1 MKFTVSLLFF
11 LGLGIQCF
19 SQTGVSAEKEIVII
33 ACQKGDLYLDG
44 TLLFSLDA
52 DDAKKHLL
60 PFGEHY
66 LQLKTTD
73 GKYNKT
79 VKVDNPTKEIIKL
92 GCTDAG
98 DNLEKFTVGAKPPVV
113 LFDKQI
119 NLTGAIS
126 TEVDYNP
133 VALDAGDEVEINCEV
148 LSKKGTANLT
158 VISYSSNAEI
168 YKKESFNI
176 IRGQKIK
183 IPKKGIYVFS
193 VSTPALFS
201 KNVKLKVLRF
211 PALQSDPAFN
221 TQVNVVY
228 DTSAVEVV
236 KTVARVYSTTNLSNS
251 NKTTIKI
258 NLPSGTRYWVYWIGV
273 GQTSRETMKAFT
285 QNLGN
290 AVKLISPDP
299 LTLFGLKVI
308 GSLPVLNATSTV
320 SYYFM
325 DSQNANLF
333 RAGQGFRNL
342 NFKHASNIATD
353 YSISNT
359 IHPDIVLGM
368 WNNSTLYGE
377 DVEVRVTAFVVN
389 SKLVYDAE

>member
-79 VKVDNPTKEIIKL
+79 VKVDNPIKEIIKL
-92 GCTDAG
+92 GCTDTG
-98 DNLEKFTVGAKPPVV
+98 DNLEKFTVSAKPPVV

-119 NLTGAIS
+119 NLTGAIA
-126 TEVDYNP
+126 TEIDYNP
-133 VALDAGDEVEINCEV
+133 IALDAGDEVEINCEV
-148 LSKKGTANLT
+148 LNKKGTANLT
-158 VISYSSNAEI
+158 VISYPSMTEI
-168 YKKESFNI
+168 YKKESFDI

-221 TQVNVVY
+221 TQVNVKY

-251 NKTTIKI
+251 NRTTVKI
-258 NLPSGTRYWVYWIGV
+258 NLPSGTKYWVYWIGV
-273 GQTSRETMKAFT
+273 GQTSRETMRAFA

-290 AVKLISPDP
+290 AAKLISPDP
-299 LTLFGLKVI
+299 LTLFGLNVI
-308 GSLPVLNATSTV
+308 GNLPILNGTSTV
-320 SYYFM
+320 SYHFT
-325 DSQNANLF
+325 DSQNAGLF
-333 RAGQGFRNL
+333 RSKQAYQYYT
-342 NFKHASNIATD
+342 FKHATNIATD
-353 YSISNT
+353 YALANVVNS
-359 IHPDIVLGM
+359 DIVLCM
-368 WNNSTLYGE
+368 ENNSALNGE
-377 DVEVRVTAFVVN
+377 DVEVRVMAFVVN